1 METTPTKRTAYDW
14 VIETISFLSLI
25 GTCVPLFFYNKLGEG
40 VPFPIHYNLHGK
52 VDGWGDL
59 KFFSRFV
66 LAAIVLYLYLTFS
79 ERFFKRFLYP
89 VKITEQN
96 ASIIYRIGIRLRRHL
111 KLFVMLLFAYN
122 SNTFLYMALSGAS
135 EQPYDFISAWLI
147 GLLAGSILFCFLLM
161 EKLK

>member
-1 METTPTKRTAYDW
+1 METTPTRRTAYDW

-25 GTCVPLFFYNKLGEG
+25 TTCVPLFFYNKLAEG
-40 VPFPIHYNLHGK
+40 ASFPIHFNLHGK
-52 VDGWGDL
+52 ADGWGGQ

-89 VKITEQN
+89 VKITEQY
-96 ASIIYRIGIRLRRHL
+96 ASIIYRIRIRLRRHL
-111 KLFVMLLFAYN
+111 KLFIMLLFAYN
-122 SNTFLYMALSGAS
+122 SNTFLYMALSGVS
-135 EQPYDFISAWLI
+135 EQPYTFISGWLI
-147 GLLAGSILFCFLLM
+147 GLLLCNILCYLLM